1 MRLCF
6 NENINIYT
14 VPICIFSLCMLNCT
28 LKLGILSASLIIFMI
43 SFAFSD
49 TEEELYILPDFVVTD
64 SGDKGY
70 YSANTLAGTK
80 TNELVK
86 NIPITVS
93 TVNEEMLKDYEMSSL
108 SELGKYVP
116 SIESGGSLYNNQ
128 EIRFRGFLTRSQLYE
143 FMPRYSPVNYYNIQ
157 RADVV
162 RGANSLIYGQSDP
175 GGKVNLIS
183 KTASASKD
191 LVKIISSFSNND
203 SKKIIFDGNKVLSD
217 DLSVRLL
224 GINQK
229 RNYDQNFRYYEYD
242 GFTLES
248 LYRVSNNTRLRL
260 HLENGSVERSLIGGT
275 FKVGSGSTG
284 LPLGIVADP
293 KLAELLEEPFYQYIL
308 NYNDGNLRT
317 NTPGLINF
325 GSGRDANIPTT
336 SRGPLITDYI
346 TSRQDISDMFSAIN
360 YTNTGIGNGPDS
372 YYKQDFNYNFAE
384 LMHVVSD
391 NLEIKASIGVEN
403 LDGEILNGGYSAN
416 HLRNSLR
423 HGKGQNIPNVP
434 GNTTYDDAYELF
446 HGRVSAINDLSQN
459 ITLIASPNLAGS
471 PTSIGEAL
479 RFEEREL
486 DSLNFEPY
494 SINIDVN
501 EFKEFISNSDETNI
515 KNIIKNSLLV
525 SSGPRSANYLFNNNS
540 DIKKLGNGIYD
551 VDENFVDQDGDGV
564 YDIGEPY
571 DDEYDDVVFN
581 NQVSSFTTSERE
593 KVVEIMADK
602 FYDALSTDISSI
614 SNSNFWIQTRE
625 IKNLIKYVFNKDNVG
640 NNAIWDRFVLPALL
654 EASSEDLDGNGEP
667 DYNVLTSS
675 EINSLGEINPSTSPF
690 ANDVNDQL
698 VIRKWKK
705 ETKTDDNISFR
716 GTINYTPKV
725 TIFPG
730 RQSFLLGLDLDKRDA
745 SVTTYE
751 EYLGTSRDYG
761 NGITLSADQ
770 ADQYLLLQQLL
781 EDSLGNSYSLLDD
794 RDLQGH
800 DLTDSNFGSD
810 ARGVASA
817 LASNYMISLDPDLER
832 IVRMSEK
839 FSTTVKTSGIWLASS
854 GSYNDGKL
862 RTLLGGRIDRI
873 DVEGNYFDYKRSSV
887 SYDND
892 INSPTYGEV
901 LGMLPKSGDPSDT
914 SLTENHFSPSLG
926 ALYWFNKNTS
936 IFANFSKSIISPT
949 GFQYD
954 VMGKLTPPETG
965 DGKEFGFK
973 FSNQEST
980 INAQLAFF
988 RIDKKNDQKS
998 NLSYPQLQAIYPFEN
1013 EQFDVN
1019 GNVISSELYPYSDI
1033 IYSAYT
1039 EVRDDDGDII
1049 DYTGAV
1055 FDPIGTRVANEETR
1069 SEGVELDFYY
1079 NPSRAVSVFL
1089 GYAYL
1094 DTTYLKSIIPSLEG
1108 LTIPGTSNH
1117 NFNAQLK
1124 YTFTSGKYK
1133 GFFCGLNYKY
1143 RSAALLNNYFTD
1155 INDDRESDYYPEELG
1170 DGTIVNPS
1178 HFEFKLEDQFSTD
1191 AFVGWGGKISKQKG
1205 SPSLR
1210 IQLNINNVFDDIH
1223 LISTGSNNARY
1234 TDSRNVTLSSTISF

>member
-1 MRLCF
+1 MKKSF
-6 NENINIYT
+6 K
-14 VPICIFSLCMLNCT
+14 IFLLYFSFIF
-28 LKLGILSASLIIFMI
+28 IL
-43 SFAFSD
+43 FADETDEF
-49 TEEELYILPDFVVTD
+49 YILPDFVVTD
-64 SGDKGY
+64 AGDKGY

-203 SKKIIFDGNKVLSD
+203 SQKVIFDGNKVLSD
-217 DLSVRLL
+217 NLSVRLL

-229 RNYDQNFRYYEYD
+229 RNYDQNFRFYEYD
-242 GFTLES
+242 GFTLET
-248 LYRVSNNTRLRL
+248 LYRVNNNTRLRL

-293 KLAELLEEPFYQYIL
+293 KLADLLEEPFYQYIL

-317 NTPGLINF
+317 NTPGLINW
-325 GSGRDANIPTT
+325 GSGNNADIPTT

-384 LMHVVSD
+384 LMHVASD

-446 HGRVSAINDLSQN
+446 HGRVSAVNDESQN
-459 ITLIASPNLAGS
+459 ITLIASPNLSGS
-471 PTSIGEAL
+471 PTSIGETL

-486 DSLNFEPY
+486 DPLNFEHY

-501 EFKEFISNSDETNI
+501 EFKAFISNSDETNI
-515 KNIIKNSLLV
+515 KNEIRNSLLDN
-525 SSGPRSANYLFNNNS
+525 SANYLFNANS
-540 DIKKLGNGIYD
+540 NINKPEGSYEG
-551 VDENFVDQDGDGV
+551 
-564 YDIGEPY
+564 
-571 DDEYDDVVFN
+571 VVFN
-581 NQVSSFTTSERE
+581 NQVPSFTTSERE

-602 FYDALSTDISSI
+602 FYDALSADISSM

-625 IKNLIKYVFNKDNVG
+625 IKNLIKYVLNKDNVG

-690 ANDVNDQL
+690 ANDVNDQI

-716 GTINYTPKV
+716 GTINYTPKE

-761 NGITLSADQ
+761 NGITLNADQ

-817 LASNYMISLDPDLER
+817 LASNYMISLDPNIER
-832 IVRMSEK
+832 VIRVSER

-873 DVEGNYFDYKRSSV
+873 DVEGNYFDYKRSSL

-892 INSPTYGEV
+892 INSSTYGEV
-901 LGMLPKSGDPSDT
+901 LGMLPKTGDPNDT
-914 SLTENHFSPSLG
+914 SLIENHFSPSLG

-965 DGKEFGFK
+965 NGKEFGFK

-1013 EQFDVN
+1013 EQFDAN

-1039 EVRDDDGDII
+1039 EVRNDDGDII

-1069 SEGVELDFYY
+1069 SEGIELDLYY
-1079 NPSRAVSVFL
+1079 NPTRAVSVFL

-1155 INDDRESDYYPEELG
+1155 INDDRESDYYPEELDG
-1170 DGTIVNPS
+1170 DTVVNPS
-1178 HFEFKLEDQFSTD
+1178 YFEFKLEDQFSTD

>member
-1 MRLCF
+1 
-6 NENINIYT
+6 
-14 VPICIFSLCMLNCT
+14 MLSCP
-28 LKLGILSASLIIFMI
+28 LKLSILSASLIIFMI

-49 TEEELYILPDFVVTD
+49 AEEELYILPDFVVTD

-80 TNELVK
+80 TNELTK

-183 KTASASKD
+183 KTASASKN

-203 SKKIIFDGNKVLSD
+203 SKKIIFDGNKILSN

-229 RNYDQNFRYYEYD
+229 RNYDQNFRFYEYD

-248 LYRVSNNTRLRL
+248 LYRVNNNTRVRL

-308 NYNDGNLRT
+308 NYNDGTLRT
-317 NTPGLINF
+317 NSPGLLAGN
-325 GSGRDANIPTT
+325 ST
-336 SRGPLITDYI
+336 SLNVTGPLITDYV
-346 TSRQDISDMFSAIN
+346 TSRQDIADMFSAIN

-372 YYKQDFNYNFAE
+372 YYKQDFDYNFAE
-384 LMHVVSD
+384 LMHIVSD
-391 NLEIKASIGVEN
+391 NLEIKASIGVES

-416 HLRNSLR
+416 HIRNSFR
-423 HGKGQNIPNVP
+423 HGRGQNVPNVP
-434 GNTTYDDAYELF
+434 GNTTYDDLYEIF
-446 HGRVSAINDLSQN
+446 SGSSNDGNGNQN
-459 ITLIASPNLAGS
+459 TTL
-471 PTSIGEAL
+471 IGEAL
-479 RFEEREL
+479 NF
-486 DSLNFEPY
+486 DSTAYDPLVGLP
-494 SINIDVN
+494 SDNIDIDLLRTSIANDDRSTVESLIVSSIPGQNWLFRDMKEPDSPEFDGDGVISDAEEN
-501 EFKEFISNSDETNI
+501 EMKVIMASLFYDALDAQNPEISNSDFWMNTRKI
-515 KNIIKNSLLV
+515 K
-525 SSGPRSANYLFNNNS
+525 
-540 DIKKLGNGIYD
+540 
-551 VDENFVDQDGDGV
+551 DQ
-564 YDIGEPY
+564 
-571 DDEYDDVVFN
+571 
-581 NQVSSFTTSERE
+581 
-593 KVVEIMADK
+593 
-602 FYDALSTDISSI
+602 
-614 SNSNFWIQTRE
+614 
-625 IKNLIKYVFNKDNVG
+625 IKYVINNDNVG
-640 NNAIWDRFVLPALL
+640 NNAIWDRFILPALL
-654 EASSEDLDGNGEP
+654 SNYSAITTDE
-667 DYNVLTSS
+667 T
-675 EINSLGEINPSTSPF
+675 NSLGEINPSVSPY
-690 ANDVNDQL
+690 ANDVNNQI

-705 ETKTDDNISFR
+705 EAKTDDNISFR
-716 GTINYTPKV
+716 GTINYTPQE

-730 RQSFLLGLDLDKRDA
+730 KQSFLLGLDLDKRDA

-751 EYLGTSRDYG
+751 EYLGTSDDYG

-770 ADQYLLLQQLL
+770 ADQYLLMQQLL
-781 EDSLGNSYSLLDD
+781 GDIQGNGYSLLDD
-794 RDLQGH
+794 RDLLGH

-892 INSPTYGEV
+892 INSSSYGEV
-901 LGMLPKSGDPSDT
+901 LGMLPKTGDPNDT

-988 RIDKKNDQKS
+988 RIDKKNDQKA
-998 NLSYPQLQAIYPFEN
+998 NLSYPQLQAIYPFQNTIVDEITG
-1013 EQFDVN
+1013 EPLRY
-1019 GNVISSELYPYSDI
+1019 ELYPYSDI
-1033 IYSAYT
+1033 IYSNYST
-1039 EVRDDDGDII
+1039 TIDDDVTSSTFGEVL
-1049 DYTGAV
+1049 YSGEV

-1069 SEGVELDFYY
+1069 SEGIELDFYY

-1155 INDDRESDYYPEELG
+1155 INDDRESDYYPEELD

-1178 HFEFKLEDQFSTD
+1178 YFEFKLEDQFSTD

-1210 IQLNINNVFDDIH
+1210 VQLNINNIFDDIH

-1234 TDSRNVTLSSTISF
+1234 TDSRNVTLSSIISF